1 MDNRDIIAPLS
12 NAIKDWLKP
21 DNTTLKKA
29 IDRTVD
35 ESLFSFEDV
44 KHRILS
50 LRESLNTE
58 SLQQWAEIS
67 GLIQNSAC
75 GKSILCLH
83 AGNLPMVGIQDLLA
97 VIMTGGRYVG
107 KFSKK
112 DPYLLETLIDKLKEH
127 RIGAD
132 YQYEINID
140 KLSGI
145 SADAV
150 LFSGSKSS
158 VEVVKHKLS
167 SLGITNQVTP
177 LLIRTA
183 HFSVAWIH
191 DQYPTTME
199 RLIDAILRYGGKG
212 CRSVAVVVAPF
223 SITSNRCNI
232 TDYFESFWAK
242 YPQNEKPPKSLYHH
256 YAMNK
261 AVGIS
266 QVWLDDFLV
275 EEELRIPDKKFVLQW
290 VEGGEEELRKI
301 VKMSK
306 GGLQSIYS
314 TDRYIDTEIDNRVI
328 EPLDKA
334 QNPPIWWRPD
344 NINSIVWLQNQ
355 FVSET

>member
-1 MDNRDIIAPLS
+1 MDNRNIIAPLS
-12 NAIKDWLKP
+12 IAIKDWLQP

-50 LRESLNTE
+50 LRESLNAE

-67 GLIQNSAC
+67 GLIENSAS

-97 VIMTGGRYVG
+97 VIMTGGKYVG

-112 DPYLLETLIDKLKEH
+112 DPYLLESLIDKLKKH
-127 RIGAD
+127 RIGD
-132 YQYEINID
+132 GYQYEINIEN
-140 KLSGI
+140 LSGI

-158 VEVVKHKLS
+158 VEAVRQKLNA
-167 SLGITNQVTP
+167 LGNISQETP

-191 DQYPTTME
+191 DQYPKTME
-199 RLIDAILRYGGKG
+199 HLIDAILRYGGKG
-212 CRSVAVVVAPF
+212 CRSVAMVVAPF
-223 SITSNRCNI
+223 SILSNSCNI
-232 TDYFESFWAK
+232 TDYFESFWVK
-242 YPQNEKPPKSLYHH
+242 YPQKEKPPESLYHH
-256 YAMNK
+256 YAMNN

-275 EEELRIPDKKFVLQW
+275 EEELKIPDKNFVLQW
-290 VEGGEEELRKI
+290 VVGGEEELRKI
-301 VKMSK
+301 ITLSN

-314 TDRYIDTEIDNRVI
+314 TDRYVDTEIDNRVI

-344 NINSIVWLQNQ
+344 DTDTIVWLQNQ
-355 FVSET
+355 FISET